1 MQVIEMIA
9 DERRGLADVLVALTP
24 EQLGTPSLCGAWS
37 VHDVAA
43 HLLMPLVTGLP
54 TLMLAMVTSAG
65 NFDKANRVLTARIAD
80 RSIQDIAQGLR
91 DQAENPFSPPGM
103 GIEAALTDLLVHG
116 QDIRR
121 PLGLPRVI
129 PSERAET
136 SLNFLTGKV
145 PRGFVTKDRLAGL
158 ALSATDV
165 PFSSGSGAQVTG
177 PAEAL
182 LLVLTGRPVALAD
195 LSGDG
200 VAVLRARISPAADT
214 SGV

>member
-1 MQVIEMIA
+1 MQVIEMIG
-9 DERRGLADVLVALTP
+9 DERRTLADVLVALTP
-24 EQLGTPSLCGAWS
+24 KQLATPSLCGAWT

-54 TLMLAMVTSAG
+54 TVMLAMVISAG
-65 NFDKANRVLTARIAD
+65 NFDKANRVLTARIAS
-80 RSIQDIAQGLR
+80 RSIAEIAQGLR
-91 DQAENPFSPPGM
+91 DRAENPFSPPGM
-103 GIEAALTDLLVHG
+103 GLEAPLTDLLVHG

-121 PLGLPRVI
+121 PLGLRRDI
-129 PSERAET
+129 PADRAEV
-136 SLNFLTGKV
+136 SLTFLSGKS

-158 ALSATDV
+158 ALSATDL
-165 PFSSGSGAQVTG
+165 PFSSGSGAPVTG

-182 LLVLTGRPVALAD
+182 LLALTGRPDALAD

-200 VAVLRARISPAADT
+200 VALLRARISPAAQA

>member
-1 MQVIEMIA
+1 
-9 DERRGLADVLVALTP
+9 
-24 EQLGTPSLCGAWS
+24 
-37 VHDVAA
+37 
-43 HLLMPLVTGLP
+43 
-54 TLMLAMVTSAG
+54 
-65 NFDKANRVLTARIAD
+65 VLTARIAD

-200 VAVLRARISPAADT
+200 VAVLRGRISPAADT

>member
-24 EQLGTPSLCGAWS
+24 EQLATPSLCGAWS

-65 NFDKANRVLTARIAD
+65 NFDKANRVLTAKIAD

-129 PSERAET
+129 PPERAKT

>member
-24 EQLGTPSLCGAWS
+24 EQLATRSLCGAWS

-200 VAVLRARISPAADT
+200 VAVLRGRISPAADT

>member
-9 DERRGLADVLVALTP
+9 DERRGLADVLVAMNH
-24 EQLGTPSLCGAWS
+24 EQLGTRSLCGAWS

-65 NFDKANRVLTARIAD
+65 NFGKANRVLTARIAD

-91 DQAENPFSPPGM
+91 DEAENPFSPPGM
-103 GIEAALTDLLVHG
+103 GIEAALTDLLVRG

-129 PSERAET
+129 PPGTRRDLAEFPHRQGAEGIRHQRQARRAGPVRHGCAVLVGLRR
-136 SLNFLTGKV
+136 SGHRAR
-145 PRGFVTKDRLAGL
+145 RGAAARAHR
-158 ALSATDV
+158 AASRA
-165 PFSSGSGAQVTG
+165 
-177 PAEAL
+177 
-182 LLVLTGRPVALAD
+182 GRPVRRWGGRAASAD
-195 LSGDG
+195 QPG
-200 VAVLRARISPAADT
+200 R
-214 SGV
+214 